1 MSAIDNIDDKEERI
15 RLHNKQQILSQLN
28 IV

>member
-1 MSAIDNIDDKEERI
+1 MSAIGNIGDKVERI